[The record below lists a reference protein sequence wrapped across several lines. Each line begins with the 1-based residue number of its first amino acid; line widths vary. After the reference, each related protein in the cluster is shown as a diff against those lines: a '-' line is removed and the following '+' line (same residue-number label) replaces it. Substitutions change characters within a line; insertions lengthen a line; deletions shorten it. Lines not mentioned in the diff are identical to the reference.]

1 MRAGSIYGTS
11 QIAITCVLFGSHIKQ
26 RVQNF
31 TWTNREQ
38 HDLEHLVA

>member
-11 QIAITCVLFGSHIKQ
+11 QIAITCVLFSTRIKQ
-26 RVQNF
+26 KVQKL